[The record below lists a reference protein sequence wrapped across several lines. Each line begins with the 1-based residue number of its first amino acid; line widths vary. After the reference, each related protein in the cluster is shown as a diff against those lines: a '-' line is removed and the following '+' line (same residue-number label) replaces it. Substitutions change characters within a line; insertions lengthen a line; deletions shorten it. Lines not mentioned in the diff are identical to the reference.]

1 MHFFQIENQEFITNG
16 LSTSTSQSSLVRNLI
31 DTIESN
37 ASTTSNVGV
46 NHTQTNNSNNIIDKK
61 PTVKYSASTVNNHLF
76 NNNNNNNSTDTD
88 DAKMIS
94 SRVRSNSSTQE
105 MPIAKGIPTSSSSSS
120 SLAQTF
126 YSNNHSIYSTLP
138 FNRTNKNNINDW
150 NSLTT
155 SNGGAN
161 PNTDALANLVKQYGV
176 SKRNALMKWCQE
188 RLVNYKNIDIK
199 NFSSSWNDGLAF
211 CALIHSFMP
220 DRIDYDIL
228 RQENNPVSLH
238 SILHDK

>member
-1 MHFFQIENQEFITNG
+1 MKIDNQEFITNG
-16 LSTSTSQSSLVRNLI
+16 LTTSTSQSSLVRNLI

-37 ASTTSNVGV
+37 TTSTSNTAI
-46 NHTQTNNSNNIIDKK
+46 NQTNNNVNDKK
-61 PTVKYSASTVNNHLF
+61 PSVKYSVSSVNNHLY
-76 NNNNNNNSTDTD
+76 NTNSTDTD

-105 MPIAKGIPTSSSSSS
+105 IPITKGIPTSSSSSS

-155 SNGGAN
+155 SNGTAN
-161 PNTDALANLVKQYGV
+161 PNSDALANLVKQYGV

-188 RLVNYKNIDIK
+188 RLVNYKNIEIK

-211 CALIHSFMP
+211 CALLHSFIP
-220 DRIDYDIL
+220 DKIDYDTL
-228 RQENNPVSLH
+228 RQENNPVSF
-238 SILHDK
+238 SFMFVVFN